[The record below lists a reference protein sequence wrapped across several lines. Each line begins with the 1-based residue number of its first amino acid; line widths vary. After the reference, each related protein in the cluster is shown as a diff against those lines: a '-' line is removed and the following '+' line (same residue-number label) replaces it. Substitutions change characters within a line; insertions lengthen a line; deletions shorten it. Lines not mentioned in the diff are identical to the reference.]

1 MVLELESMQS
11 DSIVKTLVL
20 PVISQKAFALNQVRT
35 QHNIHDGDFPGV
47 PKEESTVVAHGQL
60 FQRTYHHIVDYSL
73 NIETFCMD
81 QENNINS
88 SICIFRAGAVK
99 EDFPL

>member
-1 MVLELESMQS
+1 MQS

-20 PVISQKAFALNQVRT
+20 LVRSRQAFALNQDRT
-35 QHNIHDGDFPGV
+35 QHTLHDGDFPSV
-47 PKEESTVVAHGQL
+47 PKEDSTVVAHGQL
-60 FQRTYHHIVDYSL
+60 FQRTYYHIVDYSL
-73 NIETFCMD
+73 NIETFRMG

-88 SICIFRAGAVK
+88 SICIFRAGAAK